1 MKTLKSNTSNFTTFC
16 MLLYR
21 SFPFARRAKGHEFAF
36 RQQVPFKGNI
46 IICQKGAAGSR
57 AWAAISA
64 LQPTLACLPPSFSS
78 QLYQPKQSLYVGYPK
93 ILIIISFL
101 NYYQNIIVFCYIMSP
116 NKKTLL
122 VVQAVRGCQRGN
134 LNFETWKRSRRS
146 IVQTQQP

>member
-1 MKTLKSNTSNFTTFC
+1 MKTLKSNTSNFSTFC

-46 IICQKGAAGSR
+46 IICWKGAAGSR

-101 NYYQNIIVFCYIMSP
+101 NYYQNIIVSCYIMSP
-116 NKKTLL
+116 NNRLFSCIPT
-122 VVQAVRGCQRGN
+122 
-134 LNFETWKRSRRS
+134 
-146 IVQTQQP
+146 P